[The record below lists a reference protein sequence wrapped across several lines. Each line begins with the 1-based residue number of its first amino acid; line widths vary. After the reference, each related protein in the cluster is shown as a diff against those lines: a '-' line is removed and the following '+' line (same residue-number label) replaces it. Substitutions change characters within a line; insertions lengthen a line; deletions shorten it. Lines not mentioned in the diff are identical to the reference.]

1 MSDVL
6 RVSLTNPEG
15 KKMRITSLALGV
27 SIAVFGWQS
36 CVQAQA
42 ACQNMDAAI
51 CGPGNGVFSSVSGD
65 IVLGRGGGIS
75 PAMAGTSVL
84 AGDRILVRSGAV
96 AVNLGPNCTAS
107 VAAGSVATV
116 TQQKNLTC
124 LNGNVLPQTVGA
136 DLPTHKEPPAPM
148 MPEPVP
154 VAQQGPVD
162 PLLIVG
168 IAAVGAGAI
177 ACAIWCF
184 EHHNNGNFVSP

>member
-1 MSDVL
+1 
-6 RVSLTNPEG
+6 
-15 KKMRITSLALGV
+15 MRLN
-27 SIAVFGWQS
+27 SIAVGISVAVFAWQS
-36 CVQAQA
+36 CALAQA
-42 ACQNMDAAI
+42 ACQNMDAAV
-51 CGPGNGVFSSVSGD
+51 CGPGNGAFSSVSGD

-75 PAMAGTSVL
+75 PAVAGTSIL

-96 AVNLGPNCTAS
+96 DVNLGPNCTAS

-116 TQQKNLTC
+116 TQEKNLTC
-124 LNGNVLPQTVGA
+124 LHGNVLPQTVGA

-148 MPEPVP
+148 PEPVP
-154 VAQQGPVD
+154 VAQGPVD

-184 EHHNNGNFVSP
+184 EHHNNANFVSP